1 VDRGNAAKSSAVEIL
16 QCRSAGFHALKNA
29 HDQNAIAI
37 LPPKSHI
44 QPYKIRLGNIDAIV
58 SSLARGRISCDSNRS

>member
-1 VDRGNAAKSSAVEIL
+1 VDRGDAAKPSAMEIL
-16 QCRSAGFHALKNA
+16 QYRPAGSHALKNA

-44 QPYKIRLGNIDAIV
+44 QPYKI
-58 SSLARGRISCDSNRS
+58 